1 MTSWGGTSMVTV
13 LRSIL
18 TMLSMKG
25 SRIKSPG
32 PFGPPC
38 TRPRRKITPRSYSLT
53 ILMALSTTD
62 TANTAIATRAMNP
75 IPTPTACN
83 KPKFAYIRNSPLVL
97 ILRVHYP
104 AIVGPLRVHH
114 LHRASL
120 AEAHHGH
127 LAPHPYHRLTVPRI
141 GPFGSERQH
150 GPPQA
155 PAPPPP
161 PTGPPARG
169 SAPAGANANTAR
181 HSSPCTNTQPVDS
194 APTGLLTVP
203 TSPIIPS
210 LPVRARLPLRAR
222 AAPNTPTTQ

>member
-1 MTSWGGTSMVTV
+1 MISWGGTSMVTV

-18 TMLSMKG
+18 TILSTNG
-25 SRIKSPG
+25 SRMNKPG

-62 TANTAIATRAMNP
+62 TTNTAIATRAMNP

-114 LHRASL
+114 LHRTSL

-127 LAPHPYHRLTVPRI
+127 PAPHPYRRLARPPR
-141 GPFGSERQH
+141 RR
-150 GPPQA
+150 
-155 PAPPPP
+155 
-161 PTGPPARG
+161 PPARPPPAPYLPRR
-169 SAPAGANANTAR
+169 SPPRSPCSPPLPSVRRPAGR
-181 HSSPCTNTQPVDS
+181 SPPERTP
-194 APTGLLTVP
+194 AL
-203 TSPIIPS
+203 PS
-210 LPVRARLPLRAR
+210 
-222 AAPNTPTTQ
+222 

>member
-18 TMLSMKG
+18 TILSTKG
-25 SRIKSPG
+25 SRTKSPG

-114 LHRASL
+114 LHRPSL

-127 LAPHPYHRLTVPRI
+127 LAPHPYRRFAVPRV
-141 GPFGSERQH
+141 GLLRSERQH
-150 GPPQA
+150 CLPQLSVHEHPTRRLRPHGAPDGAALAHPP
-155 PAPPPP
+155 
-161 PTGPPARG
+161 
-169 SAPAGANANTAR
+169 
-181 HSSPCTNTQPVDS
+181 
-194 APTGLLTVP
+194 LL
-203 TSPIIPS
+203 
-210 LPVRARLPLRAR
+210 
-222 AAPNTPTTQ
+222 